1 MAFDSSER
9 GGVNVAAT
17 QIDGSTTDNIV
28 VGSGP
33 GVPDRVRVYDSRLP
47 SSAGTAPAIFSTF
60 SPYPNDRSGVNVAAG
75 IVDFM
80 SGRYSI
86 VTAPGPEAPALI
98 KVFNFSLM
106 TPIDGAP
113 ERDASM
119 DIHEKVGEPAT
130 TAEFTPFGDT
140 YKGGVSLATGW
151 LTGAFGGAQS
161 IVVSQLAGKGAVK
174 VYSSGSALDGL
185 PMMYLSNPAHDD
197 PISFSAVTDF
207 SPFVGSSG
215 ARVAATST
223 TYGAD
228 LLVSG
233 VAAGGNVQV
242 IKYRLVRPNPSAV
255 VLQAVRESEVQSAPG
270 SQPYALGGN

>member
-1 MAFDSSER
+1 VS
-9 GGVNVAAT
+9 
-17 QIDGSTTDNIV
+17 
-28 VGSGP
+28 
-33 GVPDRVRVYDSRLP
+33 
-47 SSAGTAPAIFSTF
+47 
-60 SPYPNDRSGVNVAAG
+60 VAAG

-80 SGRYSI
+80 SGRNSI
-86 VTAPGPEAPALI
+86 VTAPGPGSPAHI
-98 KVFNFSLM
+98 KVFDFSLM
-106 TPIDGAP
+106 TPIDGASKQ
-113 ERDASM
+113 DASM
-119 DIHEKVGEPAT
+119 DMHEKVGEPAT

-140 YKGGVSLATGW
+140 YKSGVSLATGW

-161 IVVSQLAGKGAVK
+161 IVVSQLADAGAVK

-197 PISFSAVTDF
+197 PIKFSEVTSF
-207 SPFVGSSG
+207 SPFAGPSG

-233 VAAGGNVQV
+233 VAADGGGVHV
-242 IKYRLVRPNPSAV
+242 IKYRLVRPSPSAV
-255 VLQAVRESEVQSAPG
+255 VLQAERESEVESASG